1 MYYIKRNWLRSNCSR
16 QTSKDYYQVVYA
28 MQSFLAL
35 DFFKY
40 RAKEKSNIYF
50 LRDFQ
55 IMVKNDQQ

>member
-1 MYYIKRNWLRSNCSR
+1 
-16 QTSKDYYQVVYA
+16 

-55 IMVKNDQQ
+55 IMVKNDQQWKTLWIIVNMTMFRKEKISPI